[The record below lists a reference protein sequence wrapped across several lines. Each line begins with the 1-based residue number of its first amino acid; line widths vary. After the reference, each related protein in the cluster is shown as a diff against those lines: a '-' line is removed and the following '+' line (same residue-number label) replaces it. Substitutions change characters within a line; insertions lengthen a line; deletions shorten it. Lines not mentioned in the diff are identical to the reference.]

1 MTGHDAIADLLR
13 QEEAERTRVMLNA
26 TPLACTF
33 WDENAKL
40 LDCNQEALSLFGVS
54 SKEEFI
60 RRFYEFSPV
69 PLSVAEYLREAL
81 RSGRTIFEWTHRT
94 AGGDLLP
101 AEVILV
107 RVAWQ
112 DGFRVVGYT
121 RDLRKIKA
129 TEARMREAHD
139 RSRELEVQKRAAQ
152 AASEAK
158 SKFLASMSHEIR
170 TPMNAII
177 GMIDLMRTDNLDE
190 TQMSFLTDI
199 KKMSHALLQIINDIL
214 DFSKI
219 EVGKLDLVPVHFS
232 LFDLYENICSVSRF
246 ATGSKDLEFRHS
258 FDPRIPAVVYGDDI
272 RIRQVITN
280 LVNNAVKYTKE
291 GYVDFAIRRLDA
303 GEEDAFAI
311 IVKDTGIGIKEEDF
325 PKLFGSFQQLDSA
338 VNHGIVGSG
347 LGLAITKQLVSM
359 MKGRI
364 DFQSVYGEGSAFMVQ
379 LPLIPGD
386 PDKVERRY
394 LKSRVLVSPDVRVL
408 VVDDN
413 YINLKVALA
422 FLALHNIHG
431 ERAENGAE
439 ALEKIRRKPYDL
451 VFMDHMMPEM
461 DGVETVKRIRRLE
474 QPWAA
479 AMPIIALSANA
490 VSGAKETFL
499 AAGMNDFISKP
510 IDAGELN
517 RKLVRWLPADKI
529 AGVADPAATGKPSP
543 AGQDLV
549 INRALGIG
557 RMGGDAVLYEQ
568 LVKTFQEDHRADA
581 VKIQEALD
589 RENHDAALRI
599 AHTLKSS
606 AAFIGALR
614 LQALAGALETALREN
629 RSAAAVKLLPELGG
643 EFRSLTQ
650 ALNSDAGQ
658 PGRSPQTPA
667 AGAIQRQGRDG
678 DGPAENRKRALSL
691 LETLAPLLRS
701 GNTRSLE
708 YLPDI
713 EAVLGAAGEAESS
726 SSLEKQIE
734 DFEFQHALETAASM
748 KGRLLAEAVE

>member
-1 MTGHDAIADLLR
+1 VTGHDAITDLLR

-60 RRFYEFSPV
+60 RRFYEFSPA

-81 RSGRTIFEWTHRT
+81 RSGRTVFEWTHRT

-107 RVAWQ
+107 RVAWR

-129 TEARMREAHD
+129 TEARMQEAHD

-232 LFDLYENICSVSRF
+232 LFELYENICSVSRF

-258 FDPRIPAVVYGDDI
+258 FDPRMPAVVYGDDI

-303 GEEDAFAI
+303 GGEDSFAI
-311 IVKDTGIGIKEEDF
+311 VVKDTGIGIKEEDF

-338 VNHGIVGSG
+338 ANHGIAGSG

-359 MKGRI
+359 MRGRI
-364 DFQSVYGEGSAFMVQ
+364 SFQSVYGEGSEFTVR
-379 LPLIPGD
+379 LPLVPGD
-386 PDKVERRY
+386 PGKVERRE

-431 ERAENGAE
+431 EPAENGAE

-529 AGVADPAATGKPSP
+529 AGVADPAAGKPAP
-543 AGQDLV
+543 ADQDLV

-568 LVKTFQEDHRADA
+568 LVKTFQEDHREDA

-589 RENHDAALRI
+589 RGDHDSALRI
-599 AHTLKSS
+599 AHTLKSA

-614 LQALAGALETALREN
+614 LQALAGALEKALREN
-629 RSAAAVKLLPELGG
+629 RPAAGMKLLPELGG
-643 EFRSLTQ
+643 EFRSLLQ
-650 ALNSDAGQ
+650 ALNGGGGHA
-658 PGRSPQTPA
+658 GRSPQTPA
-667 AGAIQRQGRDG
+667 AGAIPRQDRDG
-678 DGPAENRKRALSL
+678 SGPAENRKRALGL
-691 LETLAPLLRS
+691 LETLIPLLRS

-713 EAVLGAAGEAESS
+713 EALLGEAGEGESS
-726 SSLEKQIE
+726 SSLEKQLE
-734 DFEFQHALETAASM
+734 DFEFQHALETAMAM
-748 KGRLLAEAVE
+748 QGRLLAEAVE